1 MNQKMSLKNLQKAYD
16 YSLSN
21 SPRTLE
27 FKQLLNLGIW
37 EAKVALNKLLMEKS
51 YDNLTAAER
60 SILQSLSLDSN
71 QLGIKS

>member
-1 MNQKMSLKNLQKAYD
+1 MALKNLQKAYD

-21 SPRTLE
+21 SPRTPE
-27 FKQLLNLGIW
+27 FKRLLNLGIW
-37 EAKVALNKLLMEKS
+37 EAKVALNKLLLEKS
-51 YDNLTAAER
+51 YDDLTAAER